1 MVPVPNQVLVF
12 LFTIDGQQTILVWSR
27 NDTLVCK
34 LYVVVITSSVTGI
47 VNFMWLVMP
56 AAACLL
62 ILGSLG
68 SITIA
73 QWAQ

>member
-1 MVPVPNQVLVF
+1 MF
-12 LFTIDGQQTILVWSR
+12 LYTTDGQQNKLVWSC
-27 NDTLVCK
+27 NDTLACK
-34 LYVVVITSSVTGI
+34 LYVVVIIYSVSGI
-47 VNFMWLVMP
+47 VSFMCLFIP

-68 SITIA
+68 SITIG